1 MGYGRHD
8 LFANHRQAIPLE
20 HLRLRCGVVSA
31 HRKELMLSLHSIAI
45 PIAVAGAALGYFV
58 FRIYMHRARRARHE
72 RYTHK
77 LRTEVC
83 KEREALCSVVEALPG
98 QLESA
103 KRSRIAA
110 VRTRGTSSLEATRQW
125 LGQLELDLAETKLLQ
140 SQLTAAD
147 TDSTDHSEMELNI
160 QLAEILALSIRAIRL
175 ADKYRRAVTEAETLQ
190 DDSSREGLDAE
201 SLFDPTAS
209 LPAQARAQHAAMSFI
224 APS

>member
-1 MGYGRHD
+1 
-8 LFANHRQAIPLE
+8 
-20 HLRLRCGVVSA
+20 
-31 HRKELMLSLHSIAI
+31 MLSFHSIAI

-58 FRIYMHRARRARHE
+58 FRICMHRARTARHE

-77 LRTEVC
+77 LRAEVC
-83 KEREALCSVVEALPG
+83 KEREALCSVVEALPE

-110 VRTRGTSSLEATRQW
+110 LRTRGPSSLEATRQW
-125 LGQLELDLAETKLLQ
+125 LGELELDLAEAKQLE
-140 SQLTAAD
+140 SQMTAAD
-147 TDSTDHSEMELNI
+147 TDSTDHSGMELDL
-160 QLAEILALSIRAIRL
+160 QLAEILALSIRANRL
-175 ADKYRRAVTEAETLQ
+175 VDKYRRAATEAETSQ
-190 DDSSREGLDAE
+190 DASSREGLGAE